1 MPRDVGRRA
10 RGLSRRRTV
19 ARRCASAESLSQPER
34 ICDAWRGVCSKPR
47 WQITWALPS
56 FAGMMRVSA
65 AARQPL
71 PALRLQQVL
80 RAAGLRNGGH
90 FAAPLAHRRHGS
102 IWAAV
107 EECPPDPILG
117 LVAAFLEDPSP
128 SKVNLAQGAYRTEEG
143 DPLLLSA
150 VKKAEARVVAA
161 GSSKEYLGKF
171 TRIPRY
177 PHAAFPIPA
186 AGQQRL
192 RHLAHHLNPPLNQPL
207 YQLLNRPQASK
218 ACQSS

>member
-1 MPRDVGRRA
+1 
-10 RGLSRRRTV
+10 
-19 ARRCASAESLSQPER
+19 
-34 ICDAWRGVCSKPR
+34 
-47 WQITWALPS
+47 
-56 FAGMMRVSA
+56 MRVSA

-71 PALRLQQVL
+71 RLQHVL
-80 RAAGLRNGGH
+80 HAAGSRNGGR

-161 GSSKEYLGKF
+161 GGSKEYLGKS
-171 TRIPRY
+171 TRTPRHPQLARCLPY
-177 PHAAFPIPA
+177 PSSSSTA
-186 AGQQRL
+186 
-192 RHLAHHLNPPLNQPL
+192 PPSPT
-207 YQLLNRPQASK
+207 
-218 ACQSS
+218 